1 MTNRKDKA
9 PKLTAEGV
17 ANPST
22 AQKADQTDMN
32 MENEIY
38 EDVPALDGRIQGLI
52 GQKLRTH
59 YDTLVNDKIPD
70 NLLKLLEDLAKSEL
84 ESKKES

>member
-9 PKLTAEGV
+9 PNLTAEG
-17 ANPST
+17 ASNPST

-32 MENEIY
+32 TENEID

-84 ESKKES
+84 DSKKES